1 MCPLTVEALER
12 RDVPSYAIT
21 DLGVL
26 PGFVSSA
33 AVALNNTGQVVGN
46 ESTVDSISHAFVWQN
61 GVMTDLGT
69 LGGDNSYA
77 YAINDAGQ
85 VVGYS
90 DSAATDQYGNHLQH
104 AFLWQSGVMTDLGT
118 LGGTASRA
126 FGINASGQVVGDSTT
141 TDDAAQHAFLWQNG
155 AMTDLGTLPD
165 TSASSATAIND
176 SGQVTGT
183 ADYGI
188 PFLWQAGTMT
198 ALDLGGNDSGFPN
211 AINNAGL
218 VVGSV
223 YGNWWTGNY
232 SSATL
237 WQDSQLTYL
246 GSLDG
251 GDSYATGINNP
262 GQVVGWSDDPFLW
275 QNGVMT
281 DLATQ
286 FAAGNASVYV
296 QSIND
301 AGQIAGSSNSHAILL
316 NPVASLPSLTIGNIS
331 MTEGNSGATSAVF
344 TVSLSAA
351 SSYPVTVQY
360 ATGDGTANAGSDYQ
374 SASDTLTFAPGQTSK
389 TISVSVIGD
398 RIAEA
403 NETFYVNLSQP
414 TNATI
419 ANGQGVCT
427 ILDDEPR
434 ISISDVSKA
443 EGRKGQ
449 TTLFTFTVTLS
460 VAYDQPVTMSFHT
473 VDGTATTRD
482 HDYAAQSGTF
492 TFSPGQT
499 TKTITIVV
507 NGDNKKESNET
518 FSVDLFGNSSDSLFT
533 KNRGLGTILND
544 D

>member
-1 MCPLTVEALER
+1 MCRLTVEALER

-26 PGFVSSA
+26 PGFVSSTA
-33 AVALNNTGQVVGN
+33 AALNNSGQVIGN
-46 ESTVDSISHAFVWQN
+46 EQTANNMPHAFLWQN

-69 LGGDNSYA
+69 LGGDYSYA
-77 YAINDAGQ
+77 NAINDAGQ

-90 DSAATDQYGNHLQH
+90 DSAPIDPYGTHLQH

-118 LGGTASRA
+118 LGGTTSRA
-126 FGINASGQVVGDSTT
+126 YGINASGQIVGDSTT
-141 TDDAAQHAFLWQNG
+141 ADDADLHAFLWQNG
-155 AMTDLGTLPD
+155 VMTDLGTLPG
-165 TSASSATAIND
+165 TSTSSATAIND
-176 SGQVTGT
+176 SGQVIGT

-188 PFLWQAGTMT
+188 PFLWQDGTMT
-198 ALDLGGNDSGFPN
+198 ALDLGGNDAGFPN

-218 VVGSV
+218 VVGSIS
-223 YGNWWTGNY
+223 GWWSY
-232 SSATL
+232 SAATL
-237 WQDSQLTYL
+237 WQDGQLSYL

-251 GDSYATGINNP
+251 GESYATSINNL

-275 QNGVMT
+275 QDGVMT
-281 DLATQ
+281 DLAAQ
-286 FAAGNASVYV
+286 FSAGNASVFV
-296 QSIND
+296 ESIND
-301 AGQIAGSSNSHAILL
+301 AGQIAGGADDHAILL
-316 NPVASLPSLTIGNIS
+316 NQVASLPSLTIGNIS
-331 MTEGNSGATSAVF
+331 MTEGNSGTTTAVF

-351 SSYPVTVQY
+351 TSFPVTVCY
-360 ATGDGTANAGSDYQ
+360 DTADGTAYAGLDYQ
-374 SASDTLTFAPGQTSK
+374 SASATLTFAPGETSK
-389 TISVSVIGD
+389 TISISVISD

-419 ANGQGVCT
+419 AAGQGVGT

-434 ISISDVSKA
+434 ISISDVSRA
-443 EGRKGQ
+443 EGSKGQ

-460 VAYDQPVTMSFHT
+460 AAYDQPVTLSFHT
-473 VDGTATTRD
+473 VNGTATTAD
-482 HDYAAQSGTF
+482 HDYVAQTGTL

-518 FSVDLFGNSSDSLFT
+518 FFVDLFGNSSDSLFT
-533 KNRGLGTILND
+533 RSRGIGTILND